1 MEGRFENIAIRGI
14 KAVIP
19 GTVIEN
25 ASFADKLGERRCK
38 KQIKLTGV
46 KTRHVSQNQQ
56 TTADLAYEAG
66 RLLMDSLKWDPE
78 EISVLVFATQN
89 PLFVLPSTAFLL
101 QKKLGISKNAVVFDV
116 NLGCS
121 GALVG
126 MQIVSSLLQQKGNHG
141 KGLLLVADAVYAP
154 NEIER
159 DNPDALADQMLFG
172 SAGCAVAL
180 EVAEKVEPI
189 VIESY
194 SDGIRYDAIIRR
206 LGNLVEMKG
215 EAVFEF
221 GVNDVASGL
230 IDFRKKFQLKEDD
243 IDFYSFHQ
251 AQALMLST
259 IDSVCDIPEEKEIR
273 SLEEYGNTNGSS
285 VLVNLCANREKFI
298 GKEHVHALL
307 CAFGVGLSWAYVY
320 TQLPVQGILP
330 ISFCDVHY
338 EK

>member
-1 MEGRFENIAIRGI
+1 MNGHFENIAVRGI
-14 KAVIP
+14 KVVIP
-19 GTVIEN
+19 ETVIEN

-46 KTRHVSQNQQ
+46 KTRHVSKNQQ
-56 TTADLAYEAG
+56 TTTDLAYEAG
-66 RLLMDSLKWDPE
+66 RLLLDSVKWDPE
-78 EISVLVFATQN
+78 EVSVLVFATQN

-121 GALVG
+121 GAPVG

-285 VLVNLCANREKFI
+285 VLVNLCANREKFKD
-298 GKEHVHALL
+298 KEQLHALI
-307 CAFGVGLSWAYVY
+307 CGFGVGLSWSYVY
-320 TQLPVQGILP
+320 TTLPVDVILP
-330 ISFCDVHY
+330 ISFSDAHY
-338 EK
+338 EE